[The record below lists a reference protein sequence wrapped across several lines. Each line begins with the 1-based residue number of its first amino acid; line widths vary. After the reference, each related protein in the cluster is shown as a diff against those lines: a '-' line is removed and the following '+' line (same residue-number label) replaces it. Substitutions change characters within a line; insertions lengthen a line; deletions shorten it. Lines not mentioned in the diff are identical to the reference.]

1 MRSTIYSA
9 ILSLKSLLAYEHGYG
24 NVLPLSPEDLQK
36 RLNEV
41 ALPAEANA
49 TARARAASIEDLEP
63 TSLEYVDT
71 YYYLD
76 HLLRLPW
83 SSVPETKIDVLSLSK
98 KLQMGHF
105 APRFVHESLVEFLA
119 SYCSTPKRLGISKPD
134 VPVLVGPEGTGK
146 RTLGKKIGTAI
157 DRPVEIVDLRLM
169 GSDSG
174 IFGTISDRGRGH
186 PGAIVNALQRA
197 GRRDAVVVL
206 ANVEWAI
213 RSWENHG
220 LSMINLVFDERE
232 RERFRDRFLDVE
244 FNLSDVL
251 FVLTINALDFL
262 PPEVYAKLLPIECP
276 GYTKTRKLDLIQ
288 QELLP
293 SLLEKHNITEDD
305 FALQAD
311 AAEVLVTDYALEPG
325 VTILQSALDEACRKV
340 AAGKLLKRSPPAKID
355 PEVLRGLLG
364 IPRKY
369 HAALGRLGQTGM
381 AKGILGS
388 IEGASVEIIE
398 VATVPGSRGFTVVG
412 QQVDDVGRIIDIAYN
427 FVRSRMTELDLS
439 ARQLYEYGY
448 TFNHR
453 ISPDNHD
460 APSMSLAILVSLV
473 SALRDKFVDPEL
485 ALTGDMT
492 LRGKVVGVPGLEHKL
507 LSAQRHGIRRMII
520 PKANEPDLDDLPDT
534 LANEMSIVTIDEVE
548 QALRIALQ

>member
-1 MRSTIYSA
+1 MRSAIYSA

-24 NVLPLSPEDLQK
+24 TVLPLSPDDLQQ
-36 RLNEV
+36 RLNGL
-41 ALPAEANA
+41 ALPEEASA
-49 TARARAASIEDLEP
+49 TARARAASIAGLEP

-71 YYYLD
+71 HYYLD

-83 SSVPETKIDVLSLSK
+83 SPAPETKIDVLSLSE
-98 KLQMGHF
+98 KLRMGHF
-105 APRFVHESLVEFLA
+105 APEFVHESLVEFLA
-119 SYCSTPKRLGISKPD
+119 SHYSTPEREGISKLT

-146 RTLGKKIGTAI
+146 RTLGKKIGAAI
-157 DRPVEIVDLRLM
+157 DRPVEVVDLRLM
-169 GSDSG
+169 ASDSA
-174 IFGTISDRGRGH
+174 IFGSISDRGRGH

-197 GRRDAVVVL
+197 GQRDAVVVL

-213 RSWENHG
+213 RSWEDHG

-244 FNLSDVL
+244 FNMTDVL

-288 QELLP
+288 QEILP
-293 SLLEKHNITEDD
+293 PLLEKHNMTEDD
-305 FALQAD
+305 FALQSD

-325 VTILQSALDEACRKV
+325 VTILQSALDEACRKI
-340 AAGKLLKRSPPAKID
+340 ATGKVLRRPPLEKID
-355 PEVLRGLLG
+355 PEALRGLLG
-364 IPRKY
+364 TPRK
-369 HAALGRLGQTGM
+369 HHSLLGQLGQTGM

-388 IEGASVEIIE
+388 LAGASVEVIE

-412 QQVDDVGRIIDIAYN
+412 QQADDASRIIDIAYN

-453 ISPDNHD
+453 IPPDNHD
-460 APSMSLAILVSLV
+460 VSSMSLAILVSLV

-507 LSAQRHGIRRMII
+507 LAAQRHGIRRMII

-548 QALRIALQ
+548 QALRIAL